1 MTAQPHD
8 ATTVAVVS
16 LHRQKVTS
24 MVLLPSR
31 WRYCQFRA
39 EAEYDCKVVDPELL
53 LMAGCCDVQP
63 DLQRYLADDP
73 NVRALAFGMDP
84 LDRATLQ
91 VRLAAYAMARN
102 RISPPY
108 VPGMVCSLVCLK
120 VETHGP
126 DGVETADARRDS
138 HGSRNGH
145 PSLTGVT
152 VVGDSAE
159 LPPQAY
165 LKY

>member
-1 MTAQPHD
+1 MAGQLRD

-16 LHRQKVTS
+16 LRRQMVTS
-24 MVLLPSR
+24 VMLLPSR
-31 WRYCQFRA
+31 WRYFQFRA

-53 LMAGCCDVQP
+53 LMAGCNDVQP

-73 NVRALAFGMDP
+73 NVRALAFGTDP
-84 LDRATLQ
+84 LDEATLQ

-108 VPGMVCSLVCLK
+108 VPGMVCNLVCLT
-120 VETHGP
+120 VATCGP
-126 DGVETADARRDS
+126 GGVGVADDRHDGDDSRD
-138 HGSRNGH
+138 GH
-145 PSLTGVT
+145 PCRT
-152 VVGDSAE
+152 VSGGSVD